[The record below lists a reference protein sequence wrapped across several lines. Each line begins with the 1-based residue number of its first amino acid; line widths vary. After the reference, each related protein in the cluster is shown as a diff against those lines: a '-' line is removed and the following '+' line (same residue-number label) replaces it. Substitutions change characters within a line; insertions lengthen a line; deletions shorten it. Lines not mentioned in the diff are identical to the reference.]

1 MYVKMDICVEDAINE
16 LSATEKTE
24 LTRDMVK
31 DNLDI
36 SEIVDAAKYAG
47 YAERDILEQ
56 LDIDNVIAY
65 VKSQGY
71 NVED

>member
-1 MYVKMDICVEDAINE
+1 MYVKAEICVEDIIKE
-16 LSATEKTE
+16 LSATDKAD
-24 LTRDMVK
+24 LTRDMIS

-47 YAERDILEQ
+47 YNEKDILEQ

-65 VKSQGY
+65 IKSQGY